1 MVLEYEIVDH
11 HPPRLNLL
19 FLICK
24 EIHKFLSENEENV
37 VAVNCRAGK
46 GRTGTII
53 CCYLIFCGKIFLTKE
68 GSMMRI
74 KLLITIQRNG
84 FLKVKV

>member
-53 CCYLIFCGKIFLTKE
+53 CCYLIFCGKIVLT
-68 GSMMRI
+68 
-74 KLLITIQRNG
+74 
-84 FLKVKV
+84 